1 MVLSARLG
9 PTPTL
14 NGGDSMTRGLLLLG
28 VIVLPALSVAHAADQ
43 TVRGNTLVVKN
54 PGTAAKR
61 KITVK
66 AKETASDNTLVGDP
80 TTGGATVTVTVNG
93 VAPSSQTFTLP
104 ASVSPTTQ
112 KPFWTG
118 DTVKGFKYRDAKDE
132 NGPVKSAQIKLKG
145 GTFQIKVTVDG
156 KGGLVAVVPPNPGS
170 AGCAFLTIGGGDAYS
185 VQFATGKVINK
196 GSSLFKV
203 AKPTSEGSCAP
214 TATTTTTTPSTT
226 TTTLGLPFIPPPGD
240 SPLRYRD
247 AVFGT
252 VSTTSDVIY
261 GSATNISG
269 QTITLRLDVY
279 EPTGD
284 PVTERPAIVWVH
296 GGSFSSGDKT
306 SPELVD
312 EANTFAGKGYLNA
325 SINYRLEP
333 GGCSA
338 SAPTASCITAIQE
351 ALADAQTAVRF
362 LRTNAAT
369 YGIDPDRIA
378 IGGSSAG
385 AITALNVGFRTSED
399 PTAAVG
405 AAVSLSGSYLLVT
418 IDSGDAP
425 SLLFHGTAD
434 VVVPYQWAVNTH
446 DLALAAGLDS
456 FLTSWDGAGHVPY
469 LQHRTEILDETT
481 NFLYWELD
489 LTNAAH

>member
-1 MVLSARLG
+1 MRH
-9 PTPTL
+9 
-14 NGGDSMTRGLLLLG
+14 GLLLLG
-28 VIVLPALSVAHAADQ
+28 VLVLPMLPVAHAADQ
-43 TVRGNTLVVKN
+43 TVRGTTLVVKDS
-54 PGTAAKR
+54 GTPAKR

-66 AKETASDNTLVGDP
+66 AKETASDDTLVGDP
-80 TTGGATVTVTVNG
+80 TIGGATVTITANG
-93 VAPSSQTFTLP
+93 ASPSSQTFTLP
-104 ASVSPTTQ
+104 NGISARQ

-118 DTVKGFKYRDAKDE
+118 DTVKGFKYKDGKAE
-132 NGPVKSAQIKLKG
+132 NGPVKSARIKLKG
-145 GTFQIKVTVDG
+145 GTFQIRVAIDG
-156 KGGLVAVVPPNPGS
+156 KGGPVDVSPPNPGS

-185 VQFATGKVINK
+185 IQFATGQVTNK
-196 GSSLFKV
+196 GARLFKV
-203 AKPTSEGSCAP
+203 AKPTGEGSCAP
-214 TATTTTTTPSTT
+214 ATTTTTTTPSTT
-226 TTTLGLPFIPPPGD
+226 TTTLELPFIPPPGD
-240 SPLRYRD
+240 APLRYRD
-247 AVFGT
+247 AVFAA
-252 VSTTSDVIY
+252 VSTTSDVVY
-261 GSATNISG
+261 GSATNIAG
-269 QTITLRLDVY
+269 QTITLRFDLY

-284 PVTERPAIVWVH
+284 TVMLRPAIVWVH

-312 EANTFAGKGYLNA
+312 EANTFARKGYVNA

-338 SAPTASCITAIQE
+338 SSPTANCVTAIQE

-369 YGIDPDRIA
+369 YDIDPSRIA

-385 AITALNVGFRTSED
+385 AITALNVGFRSSED

-405 AAVSLSGSYLLVT
+405 AAVSLSGAHLLVT

-434 VVVPYQWAVNTH
+434 VVVPYQWAVTTNGAAIT
-446 DLALAAGLDS
+446 AGLDS
-456 FLTSWDGAGHVPY
+456 FLTSWTGAGHVPY
-469 LQHRTEILDETT
+469 VQHRAEILDQTT

-489 LTNAAH
+489 LSSAAH